1 MTALPMSGRKVL
13 ITGATSGI
21 GEITAYELAALG
33 AEIVAVSRNEAKT
46 RAVAD
51 QIVSRGGKAHAYTA
65 DLSSMAEIR
74 RLSGEIHNR
83 FDALDVLVN
92 NAGAIFMKRMET
104 VDGLE
109 MTFALNHINYFLLTN
124 LLMDLL
130 KRGASPRIVNVSSA
144 AHFGGRVDFSDLQ
157 MKKNFTGWRAYSASK
172 LMNILFTYE
181 LDRKLKVENVGITV
195 NTLHPGFVATNFG
208 KSNGGL
214 FHSLFGLSQFAAIK
228 PEDGART
235 SIYLASSPE
244 VENISG
250 RYFANCT
257 ETRSS
262 PESYNEK
269 TAAQLWRVSEQLTAL

>member
-181 LDRKLKVENVGITV
+181 LDRKLKAENVGITV